1 MPVRI
6 SISDRSGLLSLVS
19 GDILGVIPL
28 TINSEMAGMETKNI
42 TIRVS
47 AELAKIFE
55 LASEKQRRK
64 LEALLSLKLGDATR
78 GKKPLDELM
87 SNISRNAQARG
98 LTPEILDS
106 ILNEA

>member
-1 MPVRI
+1 
-6 SISDRSGLLSLVS
+6 
-19 GDILGVIPL
+19 
-28 TINSEMAGMETKNI
+28 METKLI

-47 AELAKIFE
+47 AEVARIFE
-55 LASEKQRRK
+55 AAPEAQRRK

-78 GKKPLDELM
+78 SKKPLEELM
-87 SNISRNAQARG
+87 STISQNAQARG